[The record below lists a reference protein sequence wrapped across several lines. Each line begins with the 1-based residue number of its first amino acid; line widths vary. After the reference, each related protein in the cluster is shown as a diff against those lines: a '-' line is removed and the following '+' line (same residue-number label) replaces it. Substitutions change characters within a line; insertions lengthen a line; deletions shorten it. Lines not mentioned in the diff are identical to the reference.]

1 MGVLKELQKSEGFT
15 EGELSICSFI
25 LKNPEKI
32 AGMSTR
38 DLGMATFTSKAA
50 ITRFCRKIGCDGY
63 NDFKLKFASEIK
75 SINLNDLEEQ
85 SELSERDNIV
95 SIINKV
101 SELQRKVIEE
111 TKQEFSLEQLV
122 RIGNILEQTEY
133 IDFYVYDMNVNIA
146 QYGCNQLFHC
156 GKIANTYIATNV
168 QQLLALRKLEKHL
181 AIIIS
186 NTGENSRLI
195 EVAKSLKKNKV
206 KTIVITAD
214 RKTTLGQLGDEFLH
228 AVTTEYVEG
237 LQISAFSTSVK
248 YILDVLFCLTFTKQ
262 FETNLQLNR
271 SYEKIGKSK
280 LWALLPDM

>member
-1 MGVLKELQKSEGFT
+1 MGVLKRLQKSEGFT

-50 ITRFCRKIGCDGY
+50 ITRFCRKIGCTGY
-63 NDFKLKFASEIK
+63 NDFKFKFASEIK

-85 SELSERDNIV
+85 SDLSERDNIV

-111 TKQEFSLEQLV
+111 TKQELSLEQLV
-122 RIGNILEQTEY
+122 RIGAILEQTEY
-133 IDFYVYDMNVNIA
+133 IDFYVYDMNVNLA

-168 QQLLALRKLEKHL
+168 QNLLALRKLEKHL

-186 NTGENSRLI
+186 HTGENSRLI
-195 EVAKSLKKNKV
+195 EVAKSLKRNKV
-206 KTIVITAD
+206 KTIVITVG
-214 RKTTLGQLGDEFLH
+214 KENTLAQFCDEFLYAAH
-228 AVTTEYVEG
+228 TENVEG
-237 LQISAFSTSVK
+237 LEICAFSTSAK
-248 YILDVLFCLTFTKQ
+248 YILDVLFCLAFTKQ

-271 SYEKIGKSK
+271 SYEKIGKNK
-280 LWALLPDM
+280 LWGLLKDI